1 MDKVKS
7 NKVGLFLV
15 GSRKS
20 GTTSL
25 ANFLGTH
32 NEISLCNIKEPNYF
46 NNSLLKSI
54 DSYHS
59 LFDWNKNIQLDASTG
74 YTSDL
79 NNTKNI
85 CQAIHTYNS
94 KAKIVYTIR
103 DPLDRIRSHY
113 RMSYERGDLNTSL
126 NEALQSHKLLLD
138 CSRYYSQINVFIHTF
153 GKENVLILKSEE
165 LNKLETVKSIIVFL
179 NLSHPFEKQIGLDN
193 AADTDYRMPKSM
205 DKFLT
210 NKFYTIIKFMFP
222 KSIVSFIKSNY
233 YTAINKGLSMK
244 LNIESKEVLKKEL
257 IPEMYELQNIVDFD
271 ISKWTEKLK
280 LL

>member
-25 ANFLGTH
+25 ANFLGSH
-32 NEISLCNIKEPNYF
+32 NEISLCNIKEPNYL

>member
-222 KSIVSFIKSNY
+222 KSIVSFIKTNY